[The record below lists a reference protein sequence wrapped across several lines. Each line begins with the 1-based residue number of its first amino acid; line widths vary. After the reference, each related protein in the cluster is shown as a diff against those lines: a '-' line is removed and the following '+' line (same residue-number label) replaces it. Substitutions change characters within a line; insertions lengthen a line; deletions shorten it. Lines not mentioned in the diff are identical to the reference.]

1 MGLSRFG
8 VAGVAGVVIAVALT
22 LAGCTG
28 SETPPPSSSPQ
39 PAASSPAAASAT
51 VYKESPLD
59 LCAQTDV
66 KALTADLKLTVDS
79 TDNSP
84 SPEGPGA
91 ACMWRMKSADGNMST
106 LRVQAVVHRSAD
118 EATRAFQAQQN
129 VSNLKADG
137 PISGLGDQAEG
148 RTLDSDQGFKQSEYM
163 VHLRTGNMTVKAW
176 ISLGAKEFT
185 PKATLAA
192 KMDALARTTLTTVS
206 SAWKQ

>member
-8 VAGVAGVVIAVALT
+8 AVVGTVAALT
-22 LAGCTG
+22 LAGC
-28 SETPPPSSSPQ
+28 SSSDTPPPSPPQ
-39 PAASSPAAASAT
+39 TAASSPAPPAASGT
-51 VYKESPLD
+51 TYKQSPLD
-59 LCAQTDV
+59 LCNNTDI
-66 KALTADLKLTVDS
+66 KALILDLRLVVDS

-84 SPEGPGA
+84 SAEGPGS

-106 LRVQAVVHRSAD
+106 LRVQAVVHSSGD
-118 EATRAFQAQQN
+118 EATRAFQSQQN
-129 VSNLKADG
+129 VSNMKADG

-185 PKATLAA
+185 PKQTLATKMTDLA
-192 KMDALARTTLTTVS
+192 KSTLTTVS

>member
-8 VAGVAGVVIAVALT
+8 IAGAVFVVALT
-22 LAGCTG
+22 VSGCSG
-28 SETPPPSSSPQ
+28 GDTPPPSSPQ
-39 PAASSPAAASAT
+39 ASASSAAASAT
-51 VYKESPLD
+51 VYKASSLD
-59 LCAQTDV
+59 LCNNTDI

-91 ACMWRMKSADGNMST
+91 ACMWRMKSADGNLST
-106 LRVQAVVHRSAD
+106 LRVQAVVHSSVD

-129 VSNLKADG
+129 VSNMKSDG

-163 VHLRTGNMTVKAW
+163 VHLRTGNMTVKVW
-176 ISLGAKEFT
+176 ISLGAKAFT
-185 PKATLAA
+185 SKQTLAT
-192 KMDALARTTLTTVS
+192 KMDGLARTTLATVS
-206 SAWKQ
+206 SAFK

>member
-8 VAGVAGVVIAVALT
+8 AVLLVALT
-22 LAGCTG
+22 LAAC
-28 SETPPPSSSPQ
+28 SEGDTPPPSSPQ
-39 PAASSPAAASAT
+39 ASTSSAAVVSTT

-59 LCAQTDV
+59 LCGGTDV
-66 KALTADLKLTVDS
+66 KALSADLKLTVDS

-91 ACMWRMKSADGNMST
+91 ACMWRMKSANGNLSS
-106 LRVQAVVHRSAD
+106 LRVQAVVHKSAD
-118 EATRAFQAQQN
+118 EAVRAFRAQQS
-129 VSNLKADG
+129 VSNMKTDG

-163 VHLRTGNMTVKAW
+163 VHLRTGNMTMKVW
-176 ISLGAKEFT
+176 ISVSAKEFT
-185 PKATLAA
+185 AKETLAS
-192 KMDALARTTLTTVS
+192 KMTGLARTTLTTVS